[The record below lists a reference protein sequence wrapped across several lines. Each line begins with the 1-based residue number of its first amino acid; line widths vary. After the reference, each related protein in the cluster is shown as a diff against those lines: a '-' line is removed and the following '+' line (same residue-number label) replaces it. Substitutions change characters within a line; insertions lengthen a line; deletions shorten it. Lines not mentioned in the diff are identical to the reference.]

1 MKKLVSLIGIVAI
14 MLLSMLTAYAGDVPE
29 ALSYEDDAKIFI
41 GTLKDFK
48 LDSDKPKV
56 LDVQVLPTRKI
67 KGDVEINELQTYKM
81 CHFGKL
87 VQKEKEYLFGWLSD
101 ESIWAYEI
109 ISYDEKE
116 IKIETYD
123 EFAKRIQ
130 DYLDEGLYAR
140 AEQERSTLGNKI
152 TLAEFLY
159 EKSLSD
165 SNVKKVTLRY
175 QDELHEVDVDKF
187 EKIAKEIMIVNAKNV
202 ALYEDGKDDAYKTV
216 LYIEL
221 LDENEQLVSMAA
233 VSRFGEVDRYGL
245 MMSRLMQKDYE
256 MKKEDLQKLYSLLPK
271 DVQKNIVAPEGMKV
285 SEEPLELPDE
295 NVKNYKPWLYG
306 GVAVVLV
313 LVIAFIIGF
322 TVKKRK

>member
-1 MKKLVSLIGIVAI
+1 MKRIISLLGIIGII
-14 MLLSMLTAYAGDVPE
+14 LSMTLTAYAGDVPE

-67 KGDVEINELQTYKM
+67 KGDVSINELQTYNM

-101 ESIWAYEI
+101 DSVWAYEI

-130 DYLDEGLYAR
+130 DYLDEGLYTR
-140 AEQERSTLGNKI
+140 AEQERATIGQQIS
-152 TLAEFLY
+152 LAEFLNAMPI
-159 EKSLSD
+159 
-165 SNVKKVTLRY
+165 SNATVKKVTLRY
-175 QDELHEVDVDKF
+175 QDELHEVDVDEF
-187 EKIAKEIMIVNAKNV
+187 EKLSKEIMIVNDKNSI
-202 ALYEDGKDDAYKTV
+202 LYEEGKDDAYKTV

-221 LDENEQLVSMAA
+221 LDENEQPVSFAA

-245 MMSRLMQKDYE
+245 MMSRLMNKDYE
-256 MKKEDLQKLYSLLPK
+256 MKTDDLQKLYSLFPK
-271 DVQKNIVAPEGMKV
+271 DVQKNIVAPEGIPS
-285 SEEPLELPDE
+285 SEEPMKLQDMEE
-295 NVKNYKPWLYG
+295 RNYTPWLYG
-306 GVAVVLV
+306 GGIAVF
-313 LVIAFIIGF
+313 VIAFIIG
-322 TVKKRK
+322 VMIKKRRG

>member
-1 MKKLVSLIGIVAI
+1 MKKIISLIGIVAI
-14 MLLSMLTAYAGDVPE
+14 MFSTILTAYAGDVPE

-67 KGDVEINELQTYKM
+67 KGDVAINELQTYKM

-87 VQKEKEYLFGWLSD
+87 VQKEREYLFGWLSD
-101 ESIWAYEI
+101 DSVWAYEI

-140 AEQERSTLGNKI
+140 AEQERSTLGNI
-152 TLAEFLY
+152 ISFAEFLNT
-159 EKSLSD
+159 EPLSE
-165 SNVKKVTLRY
+165 SKVKKVTLRY
-175 QDELHEVDVDKF
+175 QDELHEVDVDEF
-187 EKIAKEIMIVNAKNV
+187 ENVAKEIMIVNVKDGV
-202 ALYEDGKDDAYKTV
+202 LYEDGKEDAYKTV

-233 VSRFGEVDRYGL
+233 VSRFGEVDRYFN
-245 MMSRLMQKDYE
+245 S
-256 MKKEDLQKLYSLLPK
+256 
-271 DVQKNIVAPEGMKV
+271 
-285 SEEPLELPDE
+285 
-295 NVKNYKPWLYG
+295 
-306 GVAVVLV
+306 
-313 LVIAFIIGF
+313 
-322 TVKKRK
+322 